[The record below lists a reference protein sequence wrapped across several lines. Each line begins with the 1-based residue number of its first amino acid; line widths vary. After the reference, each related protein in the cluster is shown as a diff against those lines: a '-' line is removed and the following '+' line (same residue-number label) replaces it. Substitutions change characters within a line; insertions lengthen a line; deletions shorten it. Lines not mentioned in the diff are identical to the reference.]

1 MLELFNLFLEGF
13 DALAEFFA
21 VYTISFFGI
30 HCLRFFAAF
39 AIFTFLSAFA
49 IFTVLTIFAIFTVFA
64 IFAVLTI
71 FAVCFGDW
79 SGFSFGCG

>member
-1 MLELFNLFLEGF
+1 MRMLERFKLLLEAL

-49 IFTVLTIFAIFTVFA
+49 IFTVLTIFAIF
-64 IFAVLTI
+64 AVLTI